1 MKRIC
6 IVDWIEACFYT
17 GRADEWALMK
27 QHWMKTFLLTAALLG
42 TPSVAKA
49 DLVTDWNTIA
59 ISTVA
64 GDVNQRQSRAMAMVH
79 AAMFDAMNGIR
90 AEYTPAMV
98 SVHGKGYASRE
109 AAGAQAAH
117 DVLVALFPAQQVAL
131 DANLAATLL
140 QIPADPPHG
149 KQPTAEGI
157 AVGQAAAAA
166 VLALRAHDHAFDVVP
181 FVAPPPD
188 PGNYRFTGECTAAT
202 MSVPG
207 FGNVTPFTL
216 ADPDAF
222 PLPDRPALDD
232 PEWYAS
238 LIETRDYG
246 SANSLVRTP
255 TQTEIAL
262 FYIEGAVTGV
272 NRLARTLIAKESVQ
286 PQRHAAAEQLL
297 AHARLFAAL
306 NIAQADTQIRTWRSK
321 YRNLF
326 WRPETAIRAMFPAM
340 FLTWTPLRPTPCHP
354 EFFAGHGTVTPAGIT
369 ALQNYFGDA
378 VNVDVTST
386 SSGVTRHYNSL
397 EQIIQD
403 VNGARIWAGFH
414 YRSTMV
420 RSNVLGRAVANWVNL
435 NLMQPL
441 DHYDDEGEDNDGH

>member
-1 MKRIC
+1 
-6 IVDWIEACFYT
+6 
-17 GRADEWALMK
+17 MK

-42 TPSVAKA
+42 IPSVAKA
-49 DLVTDWNTIA
+49 DVVTDWNTIA
-59 ISTVA
+59 IRTVP
-64 GDVNQRQSRAMAMVH
+64 GDTVVNRQSRAMAMVH

-117 DVLVALFPAQQVAL
+117 DVLVALFPAEQTAL
-131 DANLAATLL
+131 DANLAVTLL
-140 QIPADPPHG
+140 QIPVDPPHG

-157 AVGQAAAAA
+157 AVGRAAAAA
-166 VLALRAHDHAFDVVP
+166 VLALRANDHAFDVVP
-181 FVAPPPD
+181 FVAPPATD
-188 PGNYRFTGECTAAT
+188 PRDYQFTPGCTAAN

-216 ADPDAF
+216 PDPDAF

-232 PEWYAS
+232 PEWQAS

-246 SANSLVRTP
+246 SANSTVRTA

-262 FYIEGAVTGV
+262 FYIEGSMTIV
-272 NRLARTLIAKESVQ
+272 NRLARTLIAKEPVQ
-286 PQRHAAAEQLL
+286 TQRHAAAEQLL

-306 NIAQADTQIRTWRSK
+306 NIAQADTYIRTWRSK
-321 YRNLF
+321 YRNVF
-326 WRPETAIRAMFPAM
+326 WRPYTAIRATFPL
-340 FLTWTPLRPTPCHP
+340 FSTWTPLRQTPCHP
-354 EFFAGHGTVTPAGIT
+354 EFFAAHGTLTPAGIT
-369 ALQNYFGDA
+369 ALKNYFGDA

-386 SSGVTRHYNSL
+386 SLAGVTRHYNSL

-414 YRSTMV
+414 YRSTLV
-420 RSNVLGRAVANWVNL
+420 RSNVLGRSVANWVNE

-441 DHYDDEGEDNDGH
+441 GDHDDEGENNDSQ